1 MSSKLVNSYQ
11 RKSDISVF
19 NPSFQKTSYH
29 KKKCFSKL
37 TPSFL
42 YCDLAHLSNKFTFHQ
57 LLTLPEI
64 LLQCSIVK
72 RRPTLDDIWNLLV
85 SLKLLRKHTF
95 SPLWIPNRAQFF
107 YIAIQRRRL
116 VLYSRLS
123 FSDSATAELLYDNFT
138 LSSQMHIWYRLMNIM
153 FMKQD
158 LFANWIVY
166 HTLHMHTALLLQT
179 QMEI

>member
-1 MSSKLVNSYQ
+1 MG
-11 RKSDISVF
+11 
-19 NPSFQKTSYH
+19 
-29 KKKCFSKL
+29 
-37 TPSFL
+37 
-42 YCDLAHLSNKFTFHQ
+42 
-57 LLTLPEI
+57 
-64 LLQCSIVK
+64 LQCMYRVFYSCVYYLFFCIRLYFHK
-72 RRPTLDDIWNLLV
+72 IENICTLI
-85 SLKLLRKHTF
+85 KHTF

-107 YIAIQRRRL
+107 YLAIQRRRRL

-166 HTLHMHTALLLQT
+166 HIHSICIQLYYYKHRWRYDSKSVLFRKYKECMYTYEHMLQANT
-179 QMEI
+179 